1 MKKNSKLAR
10 EAIRW
15 LENQFKHGNRFI
27 RAQVQNETSTS
38 KSSRQ
43 VTGNLKNKDLESM
56 RISQLVDCCKYFQ
69 ENHNL
74 VDRDE
79 NVVNMVTLLVS
90 SEVLNDE
97 HLSANTRNL
106 LLSCQMENINFK
118 NIIDFHEKWKS
129 LN

>member
-1 MKKNSKLAR
+1 MKKTSKLAR

-15 LENQFKHGNRFI
+15 LENQFQHGNRFI
-27 RAQVQNETSTS
+27 RAQVQNETS
-38 KSSRQ
+38 KNSRK
-43 VTGNLKNKDLESM
+43 VASLKNKDIETI

-97 HLSANTRNL
+97 NLSASTRNML
-106 LLSCQMENINFK
+106 LTCQIENINFK
-118 NIIDFHEKWKS
+118 NIIEFYEKWKS
-129 LN
+129 LNS

>member
-1 MKKNSKLAR
+1 MKKTSKLAR

-15 LENQFKHGNRFI
+15 LENQFQHGNRFI
-27 RAQVQNETSTS
+27 RAQVQNETS
-38 KSSRQ
+38 KNSRK
-43 VTGNLKNKDLESM
+43 VASLKNKDIETI

-97 HLSANTRNL
+97 HLSASTRNML
-106 LLSCQMENINFK
+106 LTCQIENINFK
-118 NIIDFHEKWKS
+118 NIIEFYEKWKS
-129 LN
+129 LNS

>member
-1 MKKNSKLAR
+1 MKKTSKLAR

-15 LENQFKHGNRFI
+15 LENQFQHGNRFI
-27 RAQVQNETSTS
+27 RAQVQNETS
-38 KSSRQ
+38 KNSRK
-43 VTGNLKNKDLESM
+43 VASLKNKDIETI

-97 HLSANTRNL
+97 HLSASTRNML
-106 LLSCQMENINFK
+106 LTCQIENINFK
-118 NIIDFHEKWKS
+118 NIIEFYEKWKS
-129 LN
+129 LNL

>member
-15 LENQFKHGNRFI
+15 LENQFQHGNRFI
-27 RAQVQNETSTS
+27 RAQVQNETS
-38 KSSRQ
+38 KSSRKVSLQ
-43 VTGNLKNKDLESM
+43 KNKDLETT

-79 NVVNMVTLLVS
+79 NIVNMVTLLVS

-97 HLSANTRNL
+97 NLSASTRNL
-106 LLSCQMENINFK
+106 LLTCKTENINFK
-118 NIIDFHEKWKS
+118 NIIEFYEKWKS
-129 LN
+129 FNI